1 MQFNS
6 VFEEEDEDKDSD
18 DEDDDEGGKN
28 DLTTPFLEEDG
39 VPDYGRED
47 ENIRFH
53 PSLEL

>member
-6 VFEEEDEDKDSD
+6 VFEEEDDDKDSD

-28 DLTTPFLEEDG
+28 DLTTPFLKEDG